1 MDFSLFS
8 PPSRVSSTILSST
21 KHPVIQSVAKDL
33 GNIHV
38 YILALCSRDSSLR
51 SDELL
56 RTCPKNDKK
65 KPLPPLK
72 RGEFQN
78 ARTCQFVGIY
88 SNFSL
93 KERKDGTI
101 CRVFTKKW
109 LTLQF
114 VRMTLNRSYIII
126 LLCSLWV
133 ALPLV
138 SMKAQGRNFTI
149 VIDPGHGGRDPGA
162 IGKRGKEKNINLNVA
177 LKLGKLIEANC
188 KDVRIVYTRDKDT
201 FVALDK
207 RAQIANNAK
216 ADLFISI
223 HTNAVAKG
231 RIVRGTETYTLGLH
245 KTDENL
251 EVAKLENSVILIES
265 DYEQRYAGFNP
276 NSAESYIIFE
286 FLQDRNMEKS
296 VQLATQIQRQ
306 FKNTAKRID
315 KGVHQAGFLVLRET
329 TMPGVLVELGYIST
343 PDEERYLLSEA
354 GTDALARSIYQ
365 AFMKYRGQSYTTLAK
380 NNVVAPIKQE
390 KPASKSQGKSQTKPQ
405 AQKKPAASAQ
415 KSTSGKPV
423 FKIQILTS
431 DKKLAS
437 NNKQFKGLSPVEYF
451 QEKGIYKYT
460 YGASTDYNK
469 VLRTKKQIS
478 AKFKGAFIIAF
489 KDGKKMDVNQA
500 IKEFK
505 NNNK

>member
-1 MDFSLFS
+1 
-8 PPSRVSSTILSST
+8 
-21 KHPVIQSVAKDL
+21 
-33 GNIHV
+33 
-38 YILALCSRDSSLR
+38 
-51 SDELL
+51 
-56 RTCPKNDKK
+56 
-65 KPLPPLK
+65 
-72 RGEFQN
+72 
-78 ARTCQFVGIY
+78 
-88 SNFSL
+88 
-93 KERKDGTI
+93 
-101 CRVFTKKW
+101 
-109 LTLQF
+109 
-114 VRMTLNRSYIII
+114 MTLNRSYIII

-138 SMKAQGRNFTI
+138 SMKAQGRDFTV

-162 IGKRGKEKNINLNVA
+162 IGKRGKEKTINLNVA

-343 PDEERYLLSEA
+343 PDEERYLLTES

-365 AFMKYRGQSYTTLAK
+365 AFVSYKKQHDSPSARIK
-380 NNVVAPIKQE
+380 EPIRPAETRE
-390 KPASKSQGKSQTKPQ
+390 KPAPREEKPKTKPASTTASKSKPQ
-405 AQKKPAASAQ
+405 AS
-415 KSTSGKPV
+415 KSKPV

-431 DKKLAS
+431 EKKLS
-437 NNKQFKGLSPVEYF
+437 TNNKQFKGLSPVSFY
-451 QEKGIYKYT
+451 QEKGLYKYT
-460 YGASTDYNK
+460 YGESTDYNK
-469 VLRTKKQIS
+469 VLRMRREIAS
-478 AKFKGAFIIAF
+478 KFKDAFIIAF

-505 NNNK
+505 NNK